1 MALKSAAKMAGLFGV
16 TRMPRIF
23 ILRAVFIAMALGL
36 AGAAPSYAQDSTLD
50 GAQKEA
56 VEGLS
61 KLLDALG
68 MFVKSVPQYSAPEV
82 LPNGDIII
90 RRIHP
95 DQRPAPAQ
103 PKSHDDDP
111 TSST

>member
-1 MALKSAAKMAGLFGV
+1 MSRNASLRMTILAAALAATGV
-16 TRMPRIF
+16 VSST
-23 ILRAVFIAMALGL
+23 A
-36 AGAAPSYAQDSTLD
+36 SAQDSTLE
-50 GAQKEA
+50 GAQQQA

-68 MFVKSVPQYSAPEV
+68 MFVKSVPQFAAPEV

-95 DQRPAPAQ
+95 DNAPAPAR
-103 PKSHDDDP
+103 PKKDDDG
-111 TSST
+111 TST